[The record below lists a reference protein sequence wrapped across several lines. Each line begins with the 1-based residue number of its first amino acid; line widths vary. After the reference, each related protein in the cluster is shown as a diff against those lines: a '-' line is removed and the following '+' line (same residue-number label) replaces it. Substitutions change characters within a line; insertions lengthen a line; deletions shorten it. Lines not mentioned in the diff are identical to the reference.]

1 MKPGVQ
7 LKRRGRTVVV
17 GHVSFPTCLSDGG
30 GFAHMEN
37 LVLGRWLLASRKLV
51 LAERWGI
58 KESKL
63 GSKRRVVFN
72 LSRGYS
78 VDYFTFSLRKVSGVD
93 LFYRS
98 IVTVHGFLTFWLHMR
113 RFLKYSWLF
122 TLNDFFFLKN
132 QESKKIIVLIE
143 SSVLVQASKPGQIFF
158 LISHKRSK
166 G

>member
-1 MKPGVQ
+1 
-7 LKRRGRTVVV
+7 
-17 GHVSFPTCLSDGG
+17 
-30 GFAHMEN
+30 MEN
-37 LVLGRWLLASRKLV
+37 LVLGRWLLASRKLF

-98 IVTVHGFLTFWLHMR
+98 IVTVHGFLTFWNTYEEIFEVQLVIYAKRLFLFEESRKQKNH
-113 RFLKYSWLF
+113 RFDWIVRISTSKQARTNFFFYIPQAIQRVSLF
-122 TLNDFFFLKN
+122 TFPESLPVKSFGGPKGSVVIIN
-132 QESKKIIVLIE
+132 QTSYNV
-143 SSVLVQASKPGQIFF
+143 
-158 LISHKRSK
+158 
-166 G
+166 

>member
-1 MKPGVQ
+1 M
-7 LKRRGRTVVV
+7 
-17 GHVSFPTCLSDGG
+17 GHVSVPTCLSDGG

-37 LVLGRWLLASRKLV
+37 LVLGRWLLASRKLF

-98 IVTVHGFLTFWLHMR
+98 IVTVHGFLTFWLHIR
-113 RFLKYSWLF
+113 RVFKCCWLF
-122 TLNDFFFLKN
+122 TLNNFFFLKN
-132 QESKKIIVLIE
+132 REGKNHRFDLIVRI
-143 SSVLVQASKPGQIFF
+143 VRASKPGRIFF